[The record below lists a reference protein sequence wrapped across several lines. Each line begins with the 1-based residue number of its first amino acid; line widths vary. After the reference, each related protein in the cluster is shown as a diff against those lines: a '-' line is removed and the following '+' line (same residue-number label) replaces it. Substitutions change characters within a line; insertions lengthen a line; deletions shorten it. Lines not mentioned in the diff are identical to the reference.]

1 MRRKILIAVLG
12 FGALVGYGSMFFCRG
27 HHDGHYGPGGWSS
40 RRAAFEKRV
49 ASVCA
54 EAALEA
60 RDKAAPLP

>member
-1 MRRKILIAVLG
+1 MRRKILI
-12 FGALVGYGSMFFCRG
+12 GALGLGVLLGYGSMFMCRG
-27 HHDGHYGPGGWSS
+27 WDAHHAGGRWSG

-60 RDKAAPLP
+60 RDKAAPR